1 MSSQKQYRTSSTKH
15 NQTIGTK
22 FFSTNTDITII
33 ANKITNTDSL
43 SYYYALSANYYSPQY
58 LSSPTDYSLL
68 QS

>member
-43 SYYYALSANYYSPQY
+43 SYYYALSANYYSP
-58 LSSPTDYSLL
+58 
-68 QS
+68 